1 MTATSA
7 VQREALLEA
16 LVAYRAEDAR
26 DEEAVSRFRAFLD
39 RADPFRR
46 GDPEGHVTASAVV
59 ARPENV
65 AGTGP
70 AGLHLRPHFE
80 FLLVFHRKL
89 DRWLQPGGHVEPA
102 DPSVFDAAVR
112 EAKEETGIGG
122 FAAPLGDRILDLDVH
137 AIPALRDEPAHFHY
151 DVRFLLTADDARSP
165 ARGASWFS
173 DAAIAPVDSDGS
185 LIRAVR
191 KAVRRLSRL

>member
-1 MTATSA
+1 MTATSATSA
-7 VQREALLEA
+7 VQRETLLEA

-26 DEEAVSRFRAFLD
+26 DEEVVSRFRAFLD

-46 GDPEGHVTASAVV
+46 ADPEGHVTASAVV
-59 ARPENV
+59 ARPS
-65 AGTGP
+65 GDS
-70 AGLHLRPHFE
+70 
-80 FLLVFHRKL
+80 FLLVFHQKL
-89 DRWLQPGGHVEPA
+89 DRWLQPGGHVEPD
-102 DPSVFDAAVR
+102 DPSVFDAALR

-122 FAAPLGDRILDLDVH
+122 LAEPLGDRILDLDVH